1 MQSPKLRSF
10 TIASIILF
18 SIAIIQIVWN
28 WSLLPDEIPTHYNAL
43 GQPDR
48 FGHKAFIFVPPFLGL
63 IVWAVLHF
71 VALFSITPPSTV
83 DTEHRKEKQIR
94 NTQMML
100 QIIGNEVLLILTM
113 FSFKEVY
120 TAKGGRFSLGA
131 LEMIFVIVV
140 LVGTIL
146 YFTHRNSQLKNND
159 L

>member
-1 MQSPKLRSF
+1 MQFPKLRSF

-48 FGHKAFIFVPPFLGL
+48 FGHKAFIFVPPLLGF
-63 IVWAVLHF
+63 IVWGVLHF
-71 VALFSITPPSTV
+71 IALFSIVPPSQLHM
-83 DTEHRKEKQIR
+83 DTKKEKQIH

-100 QIIGNEVLLILTM
+100 QVIGNEVLLILTM

-120 TAKGGRFSLGA
+120 TAKGGRFSLGV
-131 LEMIFVIVV
+131 LEMLFVIFVF
-140 LVGTIL
+140 VGTIL